1 MANLVI
7 KPASGS
13 TNKLVFQNQAGN
25 VDAITVED
33 SGAIAIAGNTT
44 LAGTANNLGT
54 ITSAT
59 TFPAGHVVNITRHLL
74 EEYAVVIG
82 TTYAGDKSTFV
93 QIGSESWD
101 VVLKQANSNIL
112 ILGYFTYGNA
122 ANMIHFD
129 MKFGGTGG
137 TWVSES
143 DGSDAMSAEHR
154 PGTEDKMNVGLSFL
168 HDPGTQAVGTT
179 LTYVPYLG
187 GTGTFT
193 LQVNNY
199 TYGYSLMECTSHFN
213 FLEIAV

>member
-1 MANLVI
+1 MAGLLINTGGFSPTTGTLG
-7 KPASGS
+7 SG
-13 TNKLVFQNQAGN
+13 V
-25 VDAITVED
+25 
-33 SGAIAIAGNTT
+33 
-44 LAGTANNLGT
+44 
-54 ITSAT
+54 
-59 TFPAGHVVNITRHLL
+59 TFPTGHVVNTTRHLL

-112 ILGYFTYGNA
+112 ILGYLTYGNA

-129 MKFGGTGG
+129 MKFGGTSG
-137 TWVSES
+137 TFLAED

-154 PGTEDKMNVGLSFL
+154 PGTEDKMNCGISFL
-168 HDPGTQAVGTT
+168 HDPGTQAANTT

-199 TYGYSLMECTSHFN
+199 TYGYSLMESTSHFN
-213 FLEIAV
+213 FLEIAA